1 MQCVGLR
8 DWEHRAEGKKPKVDL
23 LYVYS
28 ESQIPELKKDSK
40 FNTEILPNSVKM
52 EDDSGIIFT
61 NDVDDD
67 EDFIQQEQK
76 MKSST
81 NENKI
86 MDIDFDD
93 I

>member
-1 MQCVGLR
+1 
-8 DWEHRAEGKKPKVDL
+8 
-23 LYVYS
+23 
-28 ESQIPELKKDSK
+28 
-40 FNTEILPNSVKM
+40 M